1 MTELP
6 YLESRGRP
14 KLNALTQPPRAAR
27 VKASFASPTEQR
39 LLDSPSKRA
48 KSHLERKALNPL
60 SPGESSHIERKE
72 KERRAEA
79 LTLTAFP
86 SHKRVKR
93 GLRGSRR
100 ERGEKTVFN
109 R

>member
-1 MTELP
+1 MPLLNHQEQ
-6 YLESRGRP
+6 LESR
-14 KLNALTQPPRAAR
+14 LHLHLQQTL
-27 VKASFASPTEQR
+27 QR
-39 LLDSPSKRA
+39 LLDSPSQ
-48 KSHLERKALNPL
+48 SHLERKALNPL

-79 LTLTAFP
+79 LTLTDC
-86 SHKRVKR
+86 RVKR

>member
-1 MTELP
+1 MPLLNHQEQ
-6 YLESRGRP
+6 LESR
-14 KLNALTQPPRAAR
+14 LHLHLQQTL
-27 VKASFASPTEQR
+27 QR

-48 KSHLERKALNPL
+48 KSNLERKALNPL